1 MVYNKLVCVNNLSNF
16 SYMAKAFICRR
27 LIRIKSN
34 PKRENIMREYVIFTD
49 SSCDLPKNLVEEWG
63 LEILSLEVSIDGI
76 GSFLNHEIDAKEFY
90 GHLRNKRSVKTSAA
104 NMDSFATAFEQIV
117 KDGKD
122 ILYIGF
128 SSGLSA
134 TYMAGKNA
142 AEEISEKYPECK
154 ILTVDS
160 LCAAL
165 GQGLFVKY
173 AVDKKKE
180 GATIDELAAYLEELR
195 PHLAHWFTVDDLNFL
210 KRGGRVS
217 ATTAAVGTLLQ
228 IKPVMH
234 VDNNGKLI
242 NMAKAKGRNAS
253 IKALL
258 EKMKETAIDPEKQTV
273 YICHGDCYDD
283 AKKLADMV
291 TAEFGITDILID
303 YVGPVIGAHS
313 GPGTLALFFVATEK

>member
-1 MVYNKLVCVNNLSNF
+1 MSFYEAREKRLV
-16 SYMAKAFICRR
+16 
-27 LIRIKSN
+27 
-34 PKRENIMREYVIFTD
+34 KRNGEIMRDYVIFTD
-49 SSCDLPKNLVEEWG
+49 SSCDLPASLVKEWG
-63 LEILSLEVSIDGI
+63 VEVLSLEVNIEGV
-76 GSFLNHEIDAKEFY
+76 GTLLNHEIEPAKFY
-90 GHLRNKRSVKTSAA
+90 EYLRDKRSVKTSAA
-104 NMDSFATAFEQIV
+104 NMERFANAFEKIV
-117 KDGKD
+117 SEGKD

-134 TYMAGKNA
+134 TYTAGKNA
-142 AEEISEKYPECK
+142 AEEVMEKYPDCK

-165 GQGLFVKY
+165 GQGLLVKY
-173 AVDKKKE
+173 AVDKKNL
-180 GATIDELAAYLEELR
+180 GASLVELAAYVEGLKLN
-195 PHLAHWFTVDDLNFL
+195 LVHWFTVEDLFFL

-217 ATTAAVGTLLQ
+217 AATAVMGTVLQ

-234 VDNNGKLI
+234 VDNEGKLI
-242 NMAKAKGRNAS
+242 NMAKARGRDAS
-253 IKALL
+253 IKALF

-291 TAEFGITDILID
+291 TAEFGVTDILID

-313 GPGTLALFFVATEK
+313 GPGTLALFFVGRER

>member
-1 MVYNKLVCVNNLSNF
+1 
-16 SYMAKAFICRR
+16 
-27 LIRIKSN
+27 
-34 PKRENIMREYVIFTD
+34 MRDYVIFTD
-49 SSCDLPKNLVEEWG
+49 SSCDLPSSLVKEWG
-63 LEILSLEVSIDGI
+63 IEILSLEVNIEGV
-76 GSFLNHEIDAKEFY
+76 GTFLNHEIEPAKFY
-90 GHLRNKRSVKTSAA
+90 GYLRDKRPVKTSAA
-104 NMDSFATAFEQIV
+104 NMEGFVNAFEKIV
-117 KDGKD
+117 SEGKD

-128 SSGLSA
+128 STGLSA
-134 TYMAGKNA
+134 TYVAGKNA
-142 AEEISEKYPECK
+142 AEEVMEKHPECK

-165 GQGLFVKY
+165 GQGLLVKY
-173 AVDKKKE
+173 AVDKKNT
-180 GATIDELAAYLEELR
+180 GATLEELAAYVEGLKLN
-195 PHLAHWFTVDDLNFL
+195 LAHWFTVEDLFFL

-217 ATTAAVGTLLQ
+217 AATAVMGTVLQ

-234 VDNNGKLI
+234 VDNDGKLI
-242 NMAKAKGRNAS
+242 NMAKARGRDAS

-258 EKMKETAIDPEKQTV
+258 AKMKETAIDPEKQTV

-313 GPGTLALFFVATEK
+313 GPGTLALFFIGRER